1 VSESEWPP
9 SSNEM
14 PDLGDRYS
22 DTLLL
27 QYIATSGYESLT
39 PELHSFTVNIA
50 RLGDKAVREY
60 RYASACLTAFVDA
73 PGVDS
78 VAGHTFLLRATDH
91 LENCIDAIRRAEGF
105 LSSRGF
111 QSVSTPDQRDVLRKL
126 HSGVRRLRNAIQH
139 AERDIDN
146 GRVAEGEPVWPAA
159 TTYGVFFA
167 GKLVVYAELAA
178 LIVHLWEL
186 ASAGVSAAAREDESL
201 V

>member
-1 VSESEWPP
+1 MVHHRGSRGFVVASVRRP
-9 SSNEM
+9 
-14 PDLGDRYS
+14 G
-22 DTLLL
+22 
-27 QYIATSGYESLT
+27 TSIYGKIGL
-39 PELHSFTVNIA
+39 
-50 RLGDKAVREY
+50 
-60 RYASACLTAFVDA
+60 
-73 PGVDS
+73 
-78 VAGHTFLLRATDH
+78 H

-126 HSGVRRLRNAIQH
+126 HSGVRLLRNAIQH

-167 GKLVVYAELAA
+167 GKLVVHAELAA